1 MQKKTTYCF
10 LLIALMVMTG
20 CEDMFFREIDFERD
34 TEPEMLVLTGNFMVN
49 QVPQVQVS
57 HSFFFDRTD
66 KRADDWVTDAEV
78 SLSVNGTAY
87 TLSYDSVIEAY
98 TNPTLPRLQALDTI
112 EVTAI
117 HPSYA
122 TAIARQVMPAQINS
136 TVVSYEIRPNHCVAF
151 QLDLD
156 TYEGNADDVIAIR
169 AQAEVEI
176 KQTRSYGNGETWTT
190 TQTLQ
195 YKTLFSTDIL
205 FSEAE
210 NLSTEGYYGVND
222 YNYLYFPS
230 SALNKPRRVSLF
242 LDHYWFGMDEYDSM
256 TLKALDIEVSVC
268 SYSAY
273 RFAQTTRGYAYL
285 PAPSFLPEQ
294 EENFMEIMMES
305 LQEMLGNQEPVQVYT
320 NVDGGLGH
328 VAAFCTQVH
337 SFHF

>member
-57 HSFFFDRTD
+57 HSFFLDRTD

-169 AQAEVEI
+169 AQAEVEV

-242 LDHYWFGMDEYDSM
+242 LDHYWFGMDEYDSFCANN
-256 TLKALDIEVSVC
+256 TWLRLSAGAQFLAGTGREFHGDYDGEPARDVRQPGTSTSLYERGRRFRAC
-268 SYSAY
+268 SRVLHTSS
-273 RFAQTTRGYAYL
+273 FV
-285 PAPSFLPEQ
+285 SFLIKTC
-294 EENFMEIMMES
+294 NNWRIMCK
-305 LQEMLGNQEPVQVYT
+305 NT
-320 NVDGGLGH
+320 
-328 VAAFCTQVH
+328 
-337 SFHF
+337 